1 MAFTDVTTSMA
12 IVRSARAWALALAI
26 SGLFAQYSQ
35 AAPSP
40 TDRRQTVVAK
50 PVDPSVVP
58 SAADTEADNL
68 TPLPPG
74 VYRAGNGVSMP
85 RVVRQVPA
93 NYTAEAMH
101 AQIHGVVRLACTVGI
116 DGSVSNVRIVRSLD
130 TLHGLDDEAVRAL
143 KLWTFE
149 PGEKDGVPVPVQ
161 ITIESIFSMSTAFP
175 HTKTHR

>member
-1 MAFTDVTTSMA
+1 MAFIGVTTNMA

-26 SGLFAQYSQ
+26 AGLLTQFAQ

-40 TDRRQTVVAK
+40 TDRRQTVIAK
-50 PVDPSVVP
+50 PVDPSVP
-58 SAADTEADNL
+58 SAADTEADAL

-116 DGSVSNVRIVRSLD
+116 DGTVSDVRIVRSLD
-130 TLHGLDDEAVRAL
+130 ALHGLDDEAARAV

>member
-1 MAFTDVTTSMA
+1 MAFTGVTTNMA

-26 SGLFAQYSQ
+26 SGIFAPFSQ

-50 PVDPSVVP
+50 PVDPSVAP

-68 TPLPPG
+68 TPLPAG

-85 RVVRQVPA
+85 RVVRQAPA

-116 DGSVSNVRIVRSLD
+116 DGTVSNVRIVRSLD
-130 TLHGLDDEAVRAL
+130 ALHGLDDEAVRAL
-143 KLWTFE
+143 KLWTF
-149 PGEKDGVPVPVQ
+149 
-161 ITIESIFSMSTAFP
+161 
-175 HTKTHR
+175 